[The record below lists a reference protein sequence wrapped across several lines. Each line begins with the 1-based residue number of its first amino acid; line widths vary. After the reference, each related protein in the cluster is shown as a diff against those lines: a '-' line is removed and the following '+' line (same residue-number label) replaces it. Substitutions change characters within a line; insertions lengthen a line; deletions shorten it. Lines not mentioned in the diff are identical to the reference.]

1 MRPRPFD
8 HVNVRQSHPRESGG
22 QAVRDAAVWRSWKW
36 VPAYAGMTLP
46 LAATRPRPFEGTH
59 HQSSITNAL
68 AGPIPITQVRQF
80 TIYYF
85 MTVSARSR

>member
-8 HVNVRQSHPRESGG
+8 RVNVRQSHPRESGC
-22 QAVRDAAVWRSWKW
+22 QAVRGTAVWRLWKW

-46 LAATRPRPFEGTH
+46 LAATRPRPFEGSN

-68 AGPIPITQVRQF
+68 DRPIPITQVRQF

-85 MTVSARSR
+85 MTASAG